1 VVLVDLDLG
10 ERSLDVYLG
19 CEDHVVYDMG
29 DLLNGTRDVGGVA
42 VTVPQI
48 DGLHFVA
55 GAYHL
60 RRMPTGEELERMFSQ
75 IENALLPD
83 FLVVDT
89 SSVSDP
95 STKLCAKLCDL
106 AILVATPG
114 VLSLRSTASLSHTL
128 QEFGVGEMR
137 LVVNGFSCDPKHP
150 SKPDIREMVD
160 TSGVRLLGIL
170 PRCDGIPPTQDE
182 GTFLSYIN
190 EQNLANIAF
199 DNMARRLLGKTCP
212 LMSNMSIPRK
222 KLLDI

>member
-1 VVLVDLDLG
+1 
-10 ERSLDVYLG
+10 
-19 CEDHVVYDMG
+19 
-29 DLLNGTRDVGGVA
+29 
-42 VTVPQI
+42 
-48 DGLHFVA
+48 
-55 GAYHL
+55 
-60 RRMPTGEELERMFSQ
+60 MFSQ

-95 STKLCAKLCDL
+95 SIKLCAKLCDL

-128 QEFGVGEMR
+128 QECGVGEMR

-160 TSGVRLLGIL
+160 TSGVCLLGIL

-182 GTFLSYIN
+182 GTFLSYLN